1 MWRSIK
7 VKKNT
12 FFSFF
17 WLRIPM
23 IPFKRRGFSSGAA
36 LHEYS
41 TGGPRLL
48 RAGWADLCGGWVGW
62 QGVGPWESAL
72 LVKKLGKWWFNHQP
86 MTISWDFMMISWWFN
101 GDFPVCSYGK
111 WFLEMIFHDLSTK
124 TMVLFHSYVYQ
135 RVLSEVVLDT
145 YEAYDIA
152 EKKWLPP
159 QRLGANGIEFAR
171 EWQRYVGQDI
181 IYEVDIYIM
190 YTNK

>member
-1 MWRSIK
+1 
-7 VKKNT
+7 
-12 FFSFF
+12 
-17 WLRIPM
+17 
-23 IPFKRRGFSSGAA
+23 
-36 LHEYS
+36 
-41 TGGPRLL
+41 
-48 RAGWADLCGGWVGW
+48 
-62 QGVGPWESAL
+62 
-72 LVKKLGKWWFNHQP
+72 
-86 MTISWDFMMISWWFN
+86 
-101 GDFPVCSYGK
+101 
-111 WFLEMIFHDLSTK
+111 MIFHDLSTK